1 MRLAW
6 FVALRFL
13 RRRSSPLLS
22 ASSRAALVAVA
33 AGVAALVVVLSLMN
47 GYRQALELGI
57 FNASGHLLLLPSS
70 DEDGTRLSAHLA
82 SQTGVAWAGAVR
94 FLPGLLAR
102 QPREAGEVVTLKACD
117 HVPPFVTLPASPE
130 QGPLA
135 VAVGKGLSQKLKLQP
150 GDSAFLQLAHPAGRP
165 VYLPVKVVTA
175 FESGFAEL
183 QESWVFCLESALRA
197 RLGELGPALVEVFL
211 RDAEEAEDFAHRL
224 EKDWP
229 GPLSVRVWSEMNRE
243 LFTALRWQKLTLAL
257 VLSLIVGVGA
267 FEVASSLVVLVTEK
281 RRELGILQAVGASGP
296 WLRQV
301 VLLAGM
307 GLGTAGLLLGLLGGV
322 LLVVVGNLLGFP
334 HFSPELAAVYMVD
347 RIPWRLLPTDVLA
360 VLLAGLVEVFLAGV
374 LTARPFARGEPAEIL
389 RWV

>member
-33 AGVAALVVVLSLMN
+33 SGVAALVVVLSLMN
-47 GYRQALELGI
+47 GYRQALEQGI
-57 FNASGHLLLLPSS
+57 LSASGHLLLLPVSG
-70 DEDGTRLSAHLA
+70 EDVTKLSAHLA
-82 SQTGVAWAGAVR
+82 SQTGVTWAGAVR

-102 QPREAGEVVTLKACD
+102 QPHEAGEVVTLKACD
-117 HVPPFVTLPASPE
+117 HLPPFVTLPASPE

-135 VAVGKGLSQKLKLQP
+135 VAVGKGLLQKLGLQP
-150 GDSAFLQLAHPAGRP
+150 GESAFLQLAHPAGRP
-165 VYLPVKVVTA
+165 VYVPVRVATA

-183 QESWVFCLESALRA
+183 QEGWVFCRETALRA

-211 RDAEEAEDFAHRL
+211 VDAEEAEDFAHKL

-229 GPLSVRVWSEMNRE
+229 RPLSARVWSEVNRE

-307 GLGTAGLLLGLLGGV
+307 GLGTAGLLLGLLGGA

-360 VLLAGLVEVFLAGV
+360 VLLAGLVEVFLASG